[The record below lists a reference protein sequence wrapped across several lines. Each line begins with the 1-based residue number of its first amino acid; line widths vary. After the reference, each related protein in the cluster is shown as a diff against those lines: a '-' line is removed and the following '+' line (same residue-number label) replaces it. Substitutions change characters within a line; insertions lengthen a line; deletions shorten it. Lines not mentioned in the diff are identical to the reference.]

1 MDILVVGG
9 GIGGLTAALALARD
23 GHQVRVLEKAAQFA
37 ELGAGL
43 QLAPNATRILSRLGV
58 LDRVLDAGVRPRR
71 LLLRSAVTA
80 EELTALDLGEP
91 FTARY
96 QAPYVVMHRSDLLAI
111 LYDACQAAGVGLCPD
126 QDVRAVTD
134 GADAAGRAAAA
145 ECADGTRYQAAAVIA
160 ADGLHSG
167 VRRLFTA
174 DQPVCSGFAAY
185 RGTAR
190 IDQVTARSGL
200 DEVVAWIGPDLH
212 FVQYPLRAGQI
223 YNQVAVFRSPK
234 YAACPGSPTVSGA
247 ARTSSTR
254 ACCPQVREATG
265 FLWRDRWWPM
275 YDREP
280 LAIWT
285 RGRIALLGDAAH
297 PMLQYLA
304 QGACQAIEDADALA
318 RALAACPA
326 RPVGAGAGTT
336 RPPAPRTPPGCSA
349 PPGPGG
355 TSGTS
360 AASARCC
367 GTSCSAAAR
376 PTTTATPTGSTDLS
390 VHLRF
395 DRYQCV
401 RLASFVLCQPFP
413 WGQACSGCPRSHVRP
428 GCWPCPGWPTGSGLR
443 AARRSRSSP
452 PWGPT

>member
-1 MDILVVGG
+1 MDILIVGG

-23 GHQVRVLEKAAQFA
+23 GYQVRVLEKAAQFA

-58 LDRVLDAGVRPRR
+58 LDRVLEAGVRPRR

-80 EELTALDLGEP
+80 DELTALDLGEP
-91 FTARY
+91 FAARY

-111 LYDACQAAGVGLCPD
+111 LYEACQAAGVELCPD
-126 QDVRAVTD
+126 SDVRAVTD
-134 GADAAGRAAAA
+134 GADAATA
-145 ECADGTRYQAAAVIA
+145 ECADGTRHDGAAVIA
-160 ADGLHSG
+160 ADGLHSV

-234 YAACPGSPTVSGA
+234 YAACPGLADGQWGGPDELDEA
-247 ARTSSTR
+247 FQ

-280 LAIWT
+280 LAVWT
-285 RGRIALLGDAAH
+285 GGRIALLGDAAH

-318 RALAACPA
+318 RALAACPGRELIGQALAHYAATRATHAA
-326 RPVGAGAGTT
+326 RVQRTARTWGDIWHVSGVGALLRDELFRR
-336 RPPAPRTPPGCSA
+336 RPADDYSYTDWLY
-349 PPGPGG
+349 GP
-355 TSGTS
+355 
-360 AASARCC
+360 
-367 GTSCSAAAR
+367 
-376 PTTTATPTGSTDLS
+376 
-390 VHLRF
+390 
-395 DRYQCV
+395 
-401 RLASFVLCQPFP
+401 
-413 WGQACSGCPRSHVRP
+413 VRP
-428 GCWPCPGWPTGSGLR
+428 SAL
-443 AARRSRSSP
+443 
-452 PWGPT
+452 

>member
-1 MDILVVGG
+1 VDILVVGG

-43 QLAPNATRILSRLGV
+43 QLAPNATRVLSRLGL
-58 LDRVLDAGVRPRR
+58 LDQVLDAGVRPRR

-96 QAPYVVMHRSDLLAI
+96 EAPYVVMHRSDLLAI

-126 QDVRAVTD
+126 SDVRAVTD
-134 GADAAGRAAAA
+134 GAATATA
-145 ECADGTRYQAAAVIA
+145 ECTDGTRYEAAAVIA

-185 RGTAR
+185 RGTAQ

-234 YAACPGSPTVSGA
+234 YAACRDPEKLADDQWGGPDELDEA
-247 ARTSSTR
+247 FN
-254 ACCPQVREATG
+254 ACCPQVRAATG

-280 LAIWT
+280 LAVWT

-318 RALAACPA
+318 HALAACPSGVGPALAHYAQDRAPHAA
-326 RPVGAGAGTT
+326 RVQCTARTWGDIWHVGGVGALLRDELFRR
-336 RPPAPRTPPGCSA
+336 RPADDYRYTDWLY
-349 PPGPGG
+349 GP
-355 TSGTS
+355 
-360 AASARCC
+360 
-367 GTSCSAAAR
+367 
-376 PTTTATPTGSTDLS
+376 
-390 VHLRF
+390 
-395 DRYQCV
+395 
-401 RLASFVLCQPFP
+401 
-413 WGQACSGCPRSHVRP
+413 VRP
-428 GCWPCPGWPTGSGLR
+428 SAL
-443 AARRSRSSP
+443 
-452 PWGPT
+452 

>member
-1 MDILVVGG
+1 VDILIVGG

-23 GHQVRVLEKAAQFA
+23 GYQVRVLEKAAQFA

-80 EELTALDLGEP
+80 DELTALDLGEP
-91 FTARY
+91 FAARY

-111 LYDACQAAGVGLCPD
+111 LYEACQAAGVELCPD
-126 QDVRAVTD
+126 SDVRTVTD
-134 GADAAGRAAAA
+134 RADAATA
-145 ECADGTRYQAAAVIA
+145 ECADGTRHDGAAVIA
-160 ADGLHSG
+160 ADGLHSV
-167 VRRLFTA
+167 VRRRFTA

-234 YAACPGSPTVSGA
+234 YAACPGLADGQWGGPDELDEA
-247 ARTSSTR
+247 FQ

-280 LAIWT
+280 LTVWT

-318 RALAACPA
+318 RALAACPGRELIGQALAHYAATRATHAA
-326 RPVGAGAGTT
+326 RVQRTARTWGDIWHVSGVGALLRDELFRR
-336 RPPAPRTPPGCSA
+336 RPADDYSYTDWLY
-349 PPGPGG
+349 GP
-355 TSGTS
+355 
-360 AASARCC
+360 
-367 GTSCSAAAR
+367 
-376 PTTTATPTGSTDLS
+376 
-390 VHLRF
+390 
-395 DRYQCV
+395 
-401 RLASFVLCQPFP
+401 
-413 WGQACSGCPRSHVRP
+413 VRP
-428 GCWPCPGWPTGSGLR
+428 SAL
-443 AARRSRSSP
+443 
-452 PWGPT
+452 

>member
-1 MDILVVGG
+1 MDILIVGG

-23 GHQVRVLEKAAQFA
+23 GYQVRVLEKAAQFA

-80 EELTALDLGEP
+80 DELTALDLGEP
-91 FTARY
+91 FAARY

-111 LYDACQAAGVGLCPD
+111 LYEACQAAGVELCPD
-126 QDVRAVTD
+126 SDVRAVTD
-134 GADAAGRAAAA
+134 GADAATA
-145 ECADGTRYQAAAVIA
+145 ECADGTRHDGAAVIA
-160 ADGLHSG
+160 ADGLHSV

-190 IDQVTARSGL
+190 IDQVTARSRL

-234 YAACPGSPTVSGA
+234 YAACPGLADGQWGGPDELDEA
-247 ARTSSTR
+247 FQ

-280 LAIWT
+280 LAVWT

-318 RALAACPA
+318 RTLAAYPGRELIGQALAHYAATRATHAA
-326 RPVGAGAGTT
+326 RVQRTARTWGDIWHVSGVGALLRDELFRR
-336 RPPAPRTPPGCSA
+336 RPADDYSYTDWLY
-349 PPGPGG
+349 GP
-355 TSGTS
+355 
-360 AASARCC
+360 
-367 GTSCSAAAR
+367 
-376 PTTTATPTGSTDLS
+376 
-390 VHLRF
+390 
-395 DRYQCV
+395 
-401 RLASFVLCQPFP
+401 
-413 WGQACSGCPRSHVRP
+413 VRP
-428 GCWPCPGWPTGSGLR
+428 
-443 AARRSRSSP
+443 AAL
-452 PWGPT
+452 

>member
-1 MDILVVGG
+1 MDILIVGG
-9 GIGGLTAALALARD
+9 GIGGLAAALALARD
-23 GHQVRVLEKAAQFA
+23 GYQVRVLEKASQFA

-80 EELTALDLGEP
+80 DELTALDLGEP
-91 FTARY
+91 FAARY

-111 LYDACQAAGVGLCPD
+111 LYEACQAAGVELCPD
-126 QDVRAVTD
+126 SDVRAVTD
-134 GADAAGRAAAA
+134 GADAATA
-145 ECADGTRYQAAAVIA
+145 ECADGTRHDGAAVIA
-160 ADGLHSG
+160 ADGLHSV

-190 IDQVTARSGL
+190 IDQVTARSRL

-234 YAACPGSPTVSGA
+234 YAACPGLADGQWGGPDELDEA
-247 ARTSSTR
+247 FQ

-280 LAIWT
+280 LAVWT

-318 RALAACPA
+318 RALAACPGRELTGQALAHYAATRA
-326 RPVGAGAGTT
+326 RHAARVQRTARTWGDIWHVSGVGALLRDELFRR
-336 RPPAPRTPPGCSA
+336 RPADDYSYTDWLY
-349 PPGPGG
+349 GP
-355 TSGTS
+355 
-360 AASARCC
+360 
-367 GTSCSAAAR
+367 
-376 PTTTATPTGSTDLS
+376 
-390 VHLRF
+390 
-395 DRYQCV
+395 
-401 RLASFVLCQPFP
+401 
-413 WGQACSGCPRSHVRP
+413 VRP
-428 GCWPCPGWPTGSGLR
+428 SAL
-443 AARRSRSSP
+443 
-452 PWGPT
+452 

>member
-1 MDILVVGG
+1 MDILIVGG
-9 GIGGLTAALALARD
+9 GIGGLAAALALARD
-23 GHQVRVLEKAAQFA
+23 GYQVRVLEKASQFA

-80 EELTALDLGEP
+80 DELTALDLGEP
-91 FTARY
+91 FTTRY

-111 LYDACQAAGVGLCPD
+111 LYEACQAAGVELCPD
-126 QDVRAVTD
+126 SDVRAVTD
-134 GADAAGRAAAA
+134 GADAATA
-145 ECADGTRYQAAAVIA
+145 ECADGTRHDGAAVIA
-160 ADGLHSG
+160 ADGLHSV

-190 IDQVTARSGL
+190 IDQVTARSRL

-234 YAACPGSPTVSGA
+234 YAACPGLADGQWGGPDELDEA
-247 ARTSSTR
+247 FQ

-280 LAIWT
+280 LAVWT

-304 QGACQAIEDADALA
+304 QGACQAIEVADALA
-318 RALAACPA
+318 RALAACPGRELTGQALAHYAATRA
-326 RPVGAGAGTT
+326 RHAARVQRTARTWGDIWHVSGVGALLRDELFRR
-336 RPPAPRTPPGCSA
+336 RPADDYSYTDWLY
-349 PPGPGG
+349 GP
-355 TSGTS
+355 
-360 AASARCC
+360 
-367 GTSCSAAAR
+367 
-376 PTTTATPTGSTDLS
+376 
-390 VHLRF
+390 
-395 DRYQCV
+395 
-401 RLASFVLCQPFP
+401 
-413 WGQACSGCPRSHVRP
+413 VRP
-428 GCWPCPGWPTGSGLR
+428 SAL
-443 AARRSRSSP
+443 
-452 PWGPT
+452 

>member
-43 QLAPNATRILSRLGV
+43 QLAPNATRVLARLGV
-58 LDRVLDAGVRPRR
+58 LDQVLDLGVRPRR

-80 EELTALDLGEP
+80 GELTALDLGEP

-96 QAPYVVMHRSDLLAI
+96 QAPYVVMHRSDLLAT
-111 LYDACQAAGVGLCPD
+111 LYDACQAAGVALCPD
-126 QDVRAVTD
+126 RDVRAVTD
-134 GADAAGRAAAA
+134 GADAATA
-145 ECADGTRYQAAAVIA
+145 ECADGTWYRAAVVIA

-167 VRRLFTA
+167 IRRLFTG

-190 IDQVTARSGL
+190 IDQVTARSRL

-223 YNQVAVFRSPK
+223 YNQVAVFRSPR
-234 YAACPGSPTVSGA
+234 YRAGLGDGEWGGPDELDAAFA
-247 ARTSSTR
+247 

-318 RALAACPA
+318 RGLAACPGPGQVGPQQVSAALTQYAQGRAPHAA
-326 RPVGAGAGTT
+326 RVQRTARTWGDIWHVSGVGALLRDELFRH
-336 RPPAPRTPPGCSA
+336 RPADDYSYTDWLY
-349 PPGPGG
+349 GPDR
-355 TSGTS
+355 S
-360 AASARCC
+360 AAR
-367 GTSCSAAAR
+367 
-376 PTTTATPTGSTDLS
+376 
-390 VHLRF
+390 
-395 DRYQCV
+395 
-401 RLASFVLCQPFP
+401 
-413 WGQACSGCPRSHVRP
+413 
-428 GCWPCPGWPTGSGLR
+428 
-443 AARRSRSSP
+443 
-452 PWGPT
+452 

>member
-1 MDILVVGG
+1 M
-9 GIGGLTAALALARD
+9 
-23 GHQVRVLEKAAQFA
+23 
-37 ELGAGL
+37 LG
-43 QLAPNATRILSRLGV
+43 
-58 LDRVLDAGVRPRR
+58 RVLDVGVRPRR

-111 LYDACQAAGVGLCPD
+111 LYDACRAADVGLSPD
-126 QDVRAVTD
+126 KDVRAVTD
-134 GADAAGRAAAA
+134 GADAATA

-174 DQPVCSGFAAY
+174 DQPICSGFAAY

-234 YAACPGSPTVSGA
+234 YAACPGLDDGEWGGPAELDEAFGT
-247 ARTSSTR
+247 
-254 ACCPQVREATG
+254 CCPQVREATG

-280 LAIWT
+280 LATWT

-318 RALAACPA
+318 RALAACPGGVGRALAQYAATRA
-326 RPVGAGAGTT
+326 RHAARVQRTARTWGDIWHVSGVGALLRDELFRC
-336 RPPAPRTPPGCSA
+336 RPADDYSYTDWLYE
-349 PPGPGG
+349 PGP
-355 TSGTS
+355 
-360 AASARCC
+360 
-367 GTSCSAAAR
+367 
-376 PTTTATPTGSTDLS
+376 
-390 VHLRF
+390 
-395 DRYQCV
+395 
-401 RLASFVLCQPFP
+401 
-413 WGQACSGCPRSHVRP
+413 
-428 GCWPCPGWPTGSGLR
+428 
-443 AARRSRSSP
+443 SP
-452 PWGPT
+452 AL

>member
-1 MDILVVGG
+1 VDILIVGG

-23 GHQVRVLEKAAQFA
+23 GYQVRVLEKAAQFA

-58 LDRVLDAGVRPRR
+58 LDRVLEAGVRPRR

-80 EELTALDLGEP
+80 DELTALDLGEP
-91 FTARY
+91 FAARY

-111 LYDACQAAGVGLCPD
+111 LYEACQAAGVELCPD
-126 QDVRAVTD
+126 SDVRAATD
-134 GADAAGRAAAA
+134 GADAATA
-145 ECADGTRYQAAAVIA
+145 ECADGTRHDGAAVIA
-160 ADGLHSG
+160 ADGLHSV
-167 VRRLFTA
+167 VRRRFTA

-234 YAACPGSPTVSGA
+234 YAACPGLADGQWGGPDELDEA
-247 ARTSSTR
+247 FK
-254 ACCPQVREATG
+254 ACCPRVREATG

-280 LAIWT
+280 LAVWT
-285 RGRIALLGDAAH
+285 GGRIALLGDAAH

-318 RALAACPA
+318 RALAACPGRELIGQALAQYAASRAPHAA
-326 RPVGAGAGTT
+326 RVQRTARTWGDIWHVSGVGALLRDELFRR
-336 RPPAPRTPPGCSA
+336 RPADDYRYTDWLY
-349 PPGPGG
+349 GP
-355 TSGTS
+355 
-360 AASARCC
+360 
-367 GTSCSAAAR
+367 
-376 PTTTATPTGSTDLS
+376 
-390 VHLRF
+390 
-395 DRYQCV
+395 
-401 RLASFVLCQPFP
+401 
-413 WGQACSGCPRSHVRP
+413 VRP
-428 GCWPCPGWPTGSGLR
+428 SAL
-443 AARRSRSSP
+443 
-452 PWGPT
+452 

>member
-1 MDILVVGG
+1 MDILIVGG

-23 GHQVRVLEKAAQFA
+23 GYQVRVLEKAAQFA

-58 LDRVLDAGVRPRR
+58 LDGVLDAGVRPRR

-80 EELTALDLGEP
+80 DELTALDLGEP
-91 FTARY
+91 FAARY

-111 LYDACQAAGVGLCPD
+111 LYGACQAAGVELCPD
-126 QDVRAVTD
+126 SDVRAVSD
-134 GADAAGRAAAA
+134 GADAATA
-145 ECADGTRYQAAAVIA
+145 ECADGTRHDGAAVIA
-160 ADGLHSG
+160 ADGLHSV

-234 YAACPGSPTVSGA
+234 YAACPGLADGQWGGPDELDEA
-247 ARTSSTR
+247 FQ

-280 LAIWT
+280 LAVWT

-304 QGACQAIEDADALA
+304 QGACQAVEDADALA
-318 RALAACPA
+318 RALAACRGRELIGQALAHYAATRATHAA
-326 RPVGAGAGTT
+326 RVQRTARIWGDIWHVSGVGALLRDELFRR
-336 RPPAPRTPPGCSA
+336 RPADDYSYTDWLY
-349 PPGPGG
+349 GP
-355 TSGTS
+355 
-360 AASARCC
+360 
-367 GTSCSAAAR
+367 
-376 PTTTATPTGSTDLS
+376 
-390 VHLRF
+390 
-395 DRYQCV
+395 
-401 RLASFVLCQPFP
+401 
-413 WGQACSGCPRSHVRP
+413 VRP
-428 GCWPCPGWPTGSGLR
+428 SAL
-443 AARRSRSSP
+443 
-452 PWGPT
+452 

>member
-1 MDILVVGG
+1 MDILIVGG

-23 GHQVRVLEKAAQFA
+23 GYQVRVLEKAAQFA

-80 EELTALDLGEP
+80 DELTALDLGEP
-91 FTARY
+91 FAARY

-111 LYDACQAAGVGLCPD
+111 LYEACQAAGVELCPD
-126 QDVRAVTD
+126 SDVRAVTD
-134 GADAAGRAAAA
+134 GADAATA
-145 ECADGTRYQAAAVIA
+145 ECADGTRHDGAAVIA
-160 ADGLHSG
+160 ADGLHSV

-174 DQPVCSGFAAY
+174 DQPVCSGFVAY

-190 IDQVTARSGL
+190 IDQVTARSRL

-234 YAACPGSPTVSGA
+234 YAACPGLADGQWGGPDELDEA
-247 ARTSSTR
+247 FQ

-280 LAIWT
+280 LAVWT

-318 RALAACPA
+318 RALAACPGRELIGQALAHYAATRATHAA
-326 RPVGAGAGTT
+326 RVQRTARTWGDIWHVSGVGALLRDELFRR
-336 RPPAPRTPPGCSA
+336 RPADDYSYTDWLY
-349 PPGPGG
+349 GP
-355 TSGTS
+355 
-360 AASARCC
+360 
-367 GTSCSAAAR
+367 
-376 PTTTATPTGSTDLS
+376 
-390 VHLRF
+390 
-395 DRYQCV
+395 
-401 RLASFVLCQPFP
+401 
-413 WGQACSGCPRSHVRP
+413 VRP
-428 GCWPCPGWPTGSGLR
+428 SAL
-443 AARRSRSSP
+443 
-452 PWGPT
+452 

>member
-1 MDILVVGG
+1 MDILIVGG

-23 GHQVRVLEKAAQFA
+23 GYQVRVLEKAAQFA

-80 EELTALDLGEP
+80 DELTALDLGEP
-91 FTARY
+91 FAARY

-111 LYDACQAAGVGLCPD
+111 LYEACQAAGVELCPD
-126 QDVRAVTD
+126 SDVRAVTD
-134 GADAAGRAAAA
+134 GADAATA
-145 ECADGTRYQAAAVIA
+145 ECADGTRHDGAAVIA
-160 ADGLHSG
+160 ADGLHSV

-234 YAACPGSPTVSGA
+234 YAACPGLADGQWGGPDELDEA
-247 ARTSSTR
+247 FQ

-280 LAIWT
+280 LAVWT

-318 RALAACPA
+318 RALAACPGRELIGQALAHYAATRATHAA
-326 RPVGAGAGTT
+326 RVQRTARTWGDIWHVSGVGALLRDELFRR
-336 RPPAPRTPPGCSA
+336 RPADDYSYTDWLY
-349 PPGPGG
+349 GP
-355 TSGTS
+355 
-360 AASARCC
+360 
-367 GTSCSAAAR
+367 
-376 PTTTATPTGSTDLS
+376 
-390 VHLRF
+390 
-395 DRYQCV
+395 
-401 RLASFVLCQPFP
+401 
-413 WGQACSGCPRSHVRP
+413 VRP
-428 GCWPCPGWPTGSGLR
+428 SAL
-443 AARRSRSSP
+443 
-452 PWGPT
+452 

>member
-1 MDILVVGG
+1 VDILIVGG

-23 GHQVRVLEKAAQFA
+23 GYQVRVLEKAAQFA

-80 EELTALDLGEP
+80 DELTALDLGEP
-91 FTARY
+91 FAARY

-111 LYDACQAAGVGLCPD
+111 LYEACQAAGVELCPD
-126 QDVRAVTD
+126 SDVRAVTD
-134 GADAAGRAAAA
+134 GADAATA
-145 ECADGTRYQAAAVIA
+145 ECADGTRHDGAAVIA
-160 ADGLHSG
+160 ADGLHSV

-174 DQPVCSGFAAY
+174 DQPVCSGFVAY

-190 IDQVTARSGL
+190 IDQVTARSRL

-234 YAACPGSPTVSGA
+234 YAACPGLADGQWGGPDELDEA
-247 ARTSSTR
+247 FQ

-280 LAIWT
+280 LAVWT

-318 RALAACPA
+318 RALAACPGRELIGQALAHYAATRATHAA
-326 RPVGAGAGTT
+326 RVQRTARTWGDIWHVSGVGALLRDELFRR
-336 RPPAPRTPPGCSA
+336 RPADDYSYTDWLY
-349 PPGPGG
+349 GP
-355 TSGTS
+355 
-360 AASARCC
+360 
-367 GTSCSAAAR
+367 
-376 PTTTATPTGSTDLS
+376 
-390 VHLRF
+390 
-395 DRYQCV
+395 
-401 RLASFVLCQPFP
+401 
-413 WGQACSGCPRSHVRP
+413 VRP
-428 GCWPCPGWPTGSGLR
+428 SAL
-443 AARRSRSSP
+443 
-452 PWGPT
+452 

>member
-1 MDILVVGG
+1 MDILIVGG

-23 GHQVRVLEKAAQFA
+23 GYQVRVLEKAAQFA

-58 LDRVLDAGVRPRR
+58 LDGVLDAGVRPRR

-80 EELTALDLGEP
+80 DELTALDLGEP
-91 FTARY
+91 FAARY

-111 LYDACQAAGVGLCPD
+111 LYEACQAAGVELCPD
-126 QDVRAVTD
+126 SDVCAVTD
-134 GADAAGRAAAA
+134 GAVAATA
-145 ECADGTRYQAAAVIA
+145 ECADGTRHDGAAVIA
-160 ADGLHSG
+160 ADGLHSV

-234 YAACPGSPTVSGA
+234 YAACPGLADGQWGGPDELDEA
-247 ARTSSTR
+247 FQ

-280 LAIWT
+280 LTVWT

-318 RALAACPA
+318 RALAACPGRELIGQALAHYAATRATHAA
-326 RPVGAGAGTT
+326 RVQRTARTWGDIWHVSGVGALLRDELFRR
-336 RPPAPRTPPGCSA
+336 RPADDYSYTDWLY
-349 PPGPGG
+349 GP
-355 TSGTS
+355 
-360 AASARCC
+360 
-367 GTSCSAAAR
+367 
-376 PTTTATPTGSTDLS
+376 
-390 VHLRF
+390 
-395 DRYQCV
+395 
-401 RLASFVLCQPFP
+401 
-413 WGQACSGCPRSHVRP
+413 VRP
-428 GCWPCPGWPTGSGLR
+428 SAL
-443 AARRSRSSP
+443 
-452 PWGPT
+452 